1 MSIIPQIYNQGTGLI
16 GSTTEGNNLPDTV
29 NDLIVQNTLTV
40 LGDSTFNGQVEIN
53 NDLDVTGT
61 VDSGSVITQALGS
74 STAETFSLPDVNGT
88 NDQVLSITDETTNPI
103 TTEWVDATSDNFVS
117 YNTTFNNLQNNL
129 NQASP
134 VDITELN
141 LGTTDG
147 TAQGELSV
155 NREVN
160 SNNSEQTFE
169 VKESELSFKI
179 DYSGV
184 IDIFPRAELSI
195 SGVNAQAS
203 ATMLI
208 ENDEFRQGIEIE
220 QTEFTIRNVGLNVNP
235 LKVQCISGGFWAFPE
250 NEPNTG
256 DILRCITGGDGS
268 EANPR
273 KTEWS

>member
-235 LKVQCISGGFWAFPE
+235 LKVQTTSGGFWSFPE
-250 NEPNTG
+250 NVPQTG
-256 DILRCITGGDGS
+256 DLLRYAGGTGTESDP
-268 EANPR
+268 AR
-273 KTEWS
+273 TEWS